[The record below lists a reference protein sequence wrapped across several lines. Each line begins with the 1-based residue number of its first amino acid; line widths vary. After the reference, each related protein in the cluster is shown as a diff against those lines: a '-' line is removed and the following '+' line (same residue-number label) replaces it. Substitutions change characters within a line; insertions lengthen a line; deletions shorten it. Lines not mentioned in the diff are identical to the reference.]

1 MKPLQLTMQAFGPYP
16 AAETIDFQLLENRT
30 MFVISGKT
38 GSGKTTIFDGISF
51 AIYGKASGEDRN
63 GNDLRSQ
70 FADDND
76 LTEVSLTFSLR
87 GRTYLITRS
96 PQQEKKKARG
106 EGFTTVNAK
115 AEFYSID
122 ESGEKKLLAA
132 NVRDVDEKIKEIIQL
147 DANQFRQILMI
158 PQGEFRKLLTSDSKD
173 KEAIL
178 QRLFH
183 TEFYKNIQDKLKEES
198 DLLKRDVEKAVE
210 DRTRN
215 LLGIHPE
222 QNEALR
228 ELLLEEPLND
238 TLIIEKLQYH
248 NTDMNKAL
256 SELNKLFD
264 NKQKDRDQLQKQI
277 VQAQK
282 LVEQFE
288 KRRVLREQKQTLVN
302 KREDIERLKAEI
314 KKAHQADKLLKQDEY
329 CHRLNR
335 ELKSVE
341 QELEKLHIQQ
351 RELTESMHTAREN
364 WEQEQKKE
372 EKRKEAGKKVNSLE
386 SLRED
391 VFSYGQ
397 LEDEVSNLDGQ
408 RKRLKDEMKQAVE
421 GLSAKKKILQEQE
434 ERKAALENLR
444 IEMFEIEKAISEL
457 QSSEKLLLHYQK
469 IAKESTLLKLNLE
482 KRNQQQ
488 KHAVQELEDARSTL
502 NWLEGKWSKAQAGIL
517 ASNLNEGDPCPVC
530 GSEQHP
536 VLAHLQ
542 DDLPHEKDIKAAK
555 EMAAEKE
562 KRSNESSRSYYEIE
576 AQYTSIQTQK
586 REVLSEITEMI
597 EGIKEEHI
605 DNELES
611 VRRLMEAKKTD
622 LKTGRQQLSGLQLL
636 IENIEEN
643 KRFIEQQDKMIEQ
656 LTKDEQN
663 LSENFYAKKG
673 ALESR
678 RSAIPP
684 ELRTREK
691 FTQALLA
698 AEKEL
703 NLLQTSFEK
712 AQEVYN
718 RLSKDVSVNEA
729 QANDRQAAVD
739 RLKTEMEDERNK
751 FLQILEEQG
760 FESYRAFQEAKR
772 TESEIS
778 SMEKVVSSYG
788 EEVRSVKD
796 RLEELEKAL
805 LDSEEPSLEEL
816 QQQFTLM
823 NEELKSLNEDYNSMK
838 MRKSENEGILEYVL
852 QLNKKMKYMEN
863 RYSLAGHLAEMAR
876 GQNAHRLTFERYVL
890 ASFLEDILLVANE
903 RLMKM
908 TSGRYRLIRK
918 KDRSKGNVQSGLEL
932 LVFDQYTGQDRHV
945 KTLSGGES
953 FKAALCLALG
963 LADVVQQYAG
973 GVSLETMFI
982 DEGFGTLDPE
992 SLDHAIEALMDI
1004 QSSGRLVGL
1013 ISHVPELK
1021 ERIDARLE
1029 VISSQTGSTTRF
1041 QFLA

>member
-76 LTEVSLTFSLR
+76 ITEVSLTFSLR
-87 GRTYLITRS
+87 GKTYLIIRS

-122 ESGEKKLLAA
+122 ENGEKVLLAA
-132 NVRDVDEKIKEIIQL
+132 NIRDVDEKIKEIIQL

-183 TEFYKNIQDKLKEES
+183 TEFYRLIQDKLKEES

-222 QNEALR
+222 QNEELSN
-228 ELLLEEPLND
+228 LLLQEPLND
-238 TLIIEKLQYH
+238 TLIIEKLQH
-248 NTDMNKAL
+248 HITVMKEDLTKL
-256 SELNKLFD
+256 SGNFD
-264 NKQKDRDQLQKQI
+264 DKQRDRDSLQKQI
-277 VQAQK
+277 MQAQE

-288 KRRVLREQKQTLVN
+288 KRRVLREEKQILAN
-302 KREDIERLKAEI
+302 KSEEIERLKEEI

-335 ELKSVE
+335 ELKTLQ
-341 QELEKLHIQQ
+341 QELKELLLQQ
-351 RELTESMHTAREN
+351 RELTKEMDSAREI
-364 WEQEQKKE
+364 WEQEQQKE
-372 EKRKEAGKKVNSLE
+372 GKRYEAGKKVNTLE

-391 VFSYGQ
+391 IFSFGQ
-397 LEDEVSNLDGQ
+397 MEDEVTNLEGQ
-408 RKRLKDEMKQAVE
+408 RMRLKDEMNKVE
-421 GLSAKKKILQEQE
+421 KDLAEKKNLLNEQE
-434 ERKAALENLR
+434 EKRASLEKLR
-444 IEMFEIEKAISEL
+444 LELFEIEKTISKL
-457 QSSEKLLLHYQK
+457 QSEEKLFSHFQK
-469 IAKESTLLKLNLE
+469 IRNESQRLKSNLST
-482 KRNQQQ
+482 RSQQ
-488 KHAVQELEDARSTL
+488 HERALRELEDTRSTL
-502 NWLEGKWSKAQAGIL
+502 NWLEDKWNKAQAGIL
-517 ASNLNEGDPCPVC
+517 ASELVHGNPCPVC
-530 GSEQHP
+530 GSEEHP
-536 VLAHLQ
+536 APAHLQ
-542 DDLPHEKDIKAAK
+542 AELPDEREIKAAK
-555 EMAAEKE
+555 DMVAEKE
-562 KRSNESSRSYYEIE
+562 KHLNEASRSYFEIE
-576 AQYTSIQTQK
+576 AKYTSIKSQK
-586 REVLSEITEMI
+586 DEALREITSIMVNF
-597 EGIKEEHI
+597 KEEDI
-605 DNELES
+605 EMEIESLRNRIKTKENEMKVS
-611 VRRLMEAKKTD
+611 S
-622 LKTGRQQLSGLQLL
+622 QHLSGLQTL
-636 IENIEEN
+636 IKNIEEN
-643 KRFIEQQDKMIEQ
+643 KNSLEMQEKKLQK
-656 LTKDEQN
+656 KKHDELE
-663 LSENFYAKKG
+663 LSEAFHAKKG
-673 ALESR
+673 ALDSR
-678 RSAIPP
+678 RSAIPV
-684 ELRTREK
+684 EIRTREK
-691 FTQALLA
+691 FNIALNA
-698 AEKEL
+698 AQNDL
-703 NLLQTSFEK
+703 NMLKASFEK
-712 AQEVYN
+712 AQEFHN
-718 RLSKDVSVNEA
+718 RLSKDISVNEA
-729 QANDRQAAVD
+729 QVKDRQTAVSK
-739 RLKTEMEDERNK
+739 LEAEMNEERSK

-760 FESYRAFQEAKR
+760 FESYKAFQGAKR
-772 TESEIS
+772 TESEIE
-778 SMEKVVSSYG
+778 SMERVVSSFG
-788 EEVRSVKD
+788 EEVRSVSD

-805 LDSEEPSLEEL
+805 QDTEEPRIETL
-816 QQQFTLM
+816 QQQFTEIS
-823 NEELKSLNEDYNSMK
+823 EELKKLNEEFNSMK
-838 MRKSENEGILEYVL
+838 MRKSENETILEYVL
-852 QLNKKMKYMEN
+852 ELNNSMKDLEN
-863 RYSLAGHLAEMAR
+863 RYSLSGHLSEMAR

-918 KDRSKGNVQSGLEL
+918 TDRSKGNVQSGLEL

-1004 QSSGRLVGL
+1004 QSSGRLVGI

-1029 VISSQTGSTTRF
+1029 VISSQTGSTTEF
-1041 QFLA
+1041 HFLA